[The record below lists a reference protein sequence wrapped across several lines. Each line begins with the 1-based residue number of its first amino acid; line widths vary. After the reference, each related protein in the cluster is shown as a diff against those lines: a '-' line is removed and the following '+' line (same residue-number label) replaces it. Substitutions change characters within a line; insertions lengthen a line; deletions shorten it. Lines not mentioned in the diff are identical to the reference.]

1 MSQVSPQSPN
11 APEEVPNYTILKA
24 IVIFLGILLVGG
36 FALVIGTIIYRV
48 SNADE
53 QAQTGVTQ
61 TLVEGSG
68 REISVSV
75 PPGAKLIETQ
85 LSERYL
91 TIRHLLPDGT
101 YQMTV
106 IDAKAGIVLSTV
118 TFQEEKAIP

>member
-1 MSQVSPQSPN
+1 M
-11 APEEVPNYTILKA
+11 
-24 IVIFLGILLVGG
+24 IFLGILLVGG